1 MEELKAAS
9 VYDVTLVRSGCG
21 YMNERASSFIHV
33 STCTRLAK
41 SFFNWNLLTYM

>member
-9 VYDVTLVRSGCG
+9 VYDVTLVRSG